1 MRVCGCLKIFLKS
14 QFLGYCVILSPMYS
28 MVCRKD
34 TDVKQTISYR
44 SYFFSNEQKKNC
56 SDSYKSKKLKIFPK
70 VGVPYR

>member
-34 TDVKQTISYR
+34 TDVKQTTCNSIVFAPCR
-44 SYFFSNEQKKNC
+44 GAEGKPTHLRG
-56 SDSYKSKKLKIFPK
+56 KLRGKIK
-70 VGVPYR
+70 HVP